1 MTMRYVYILASL
13 LAAAAVA
20 IFVYKWQTLGFPLS
34 PDQERPAWTIE
45 TSVRFDAGPG
55 SISANL
61 QIPALTPGFGTID
74 QYSVSRN
81 YGFSVNYGG
90 GGREA
95 QWTVR
100 RASGPQTLYYR
111 IVVYEDENADLSDT
125 TPPFPL
131 PPVIDE
137 PLKTAVDVIVDDVRE
152 QSADAAS
159 FTSTLLRFANDPSPE
174 PSIELLLADAVTA
187 AEFVE
192 TMTTVLAVARIP
204 ARMVRGI
211 QLQDQTRRA
220 ELLPWLEV
228 HDGDRWRYFNP
239 LTGDEGL
246 PSRFLIWCRG
256 NDALAR
262 VDGGSNVEVD
272 FAVQQS
278 LLDSMAIAER
288 RAAARQSVLVEFSL
302 FSLPIQ
308 TQAVYSVL
316 LMIPIGALVMVLMRN
331 VVGIDAFGTF
341 MPVLIALSFRE
352 TRLLWGAI
360 LFTLLVTLGLS
371 IRFLLERLRLLLE
384 PRLTA
389 VLIVVVILMLV
400 ISVVSHKL
408 GLETGLSVALFPMVI
423 IAMTIERMSVVWE
436 ERGAADAIRGGTG
449 SLLVAVVAYLAMGMD
464 WLEHIVFTFPELLL
478 LVLAA
483 VLLIGRYTGYRVTE
497 LGRFKVLSGNGGD
510 YSRSANRP

>member
-1 MTMRYVYILASL
+1 MTMRYVYILAGT
-13 LAAAAVA
+13 LAAIAIA
-20 IFVYKWQTLGFPLS
+20 IFVYKWRALGFPLIA
-34 PDQERPAWTIE
+34 DQQRPAWTVE
-45 TSVRFDAGPG
+45 TSVSFDAGPG

-111 IVVYEDENADLSDT
+111 IVVYEDSEADLSDT

-131 PPVIDE
+131 PPVIEE
-137 PLKTAVDVIVDDVRE
+137 PLRTAVDVIVDEVRE
-152 QSADAAS
+152 HSADPAS
-159 FTSTLLRFANDPSPE
+159 FTAELLRFVNDPSPDQ
-174 PSIELLLADAVTA
+174 SVELLLADADSPA
-187 AEFVE
+187 RFVD
-192 TMTTVLAVARIP
+192 TMTTVLAAARIP
-204 ARMVRGI
+204 ARMIRGV

-220 ELLPWLEV
+220 DLIPWLEV
-228 HDGDRWRYFNP
+228 HDGDRWRYFDP
-239 LTGDEGL
+239 RSGEETL
-246 PSRFLIWCRG
+246 PERFLIWCRG
-256 NDALAR
+256 NDPLAR
-262 VDGGSNVEVD
+262 VDGGSNIVVN

-278 LLDSMAIAER
+278 LLDSMSIAEQ
-288 RAAARQSVLVEFSL
+288 RAEARQSTLVEFSL
-302 FSLPIQ
+302 FGLPIQ

-316 LMIPIGALVMVLMRN
+316 LMIPIGALIMVIMRN
-331 VVGIDAFGTF
+331 IVGIDAFGTF

-352 TRLLWGAI
+352 TRLLWGAV
-360 LFTLLVTLGLS
+360 LFTLLVTLGLT
-371 IRFLLERLRLLLE
+371 IRFLLERLRLLLV

-389 VLIVVVILMLV
+389 VLIVVVLLMLV

-449 SLLVAVVAYLAMGMD
+449 SLIVAIIAYLAMGMD
-464 WLEHIVFTFPELLL
+464 WLEHLVFTFPELLL

-483 VLLIGRYTGYRVTE
+483 VLLIGRYTGYRLTE
-497 LGRFKVLSGNGGD
+497 LGRFSALSGK
-510 YSRSANRP
+510 